1 MNNVIVIGKNYAI
14 TLGVIRALGEAN
26 YHTKLIGL
34 SKYTGIIA
42 GKSKYITD
50 TVTLLS
56 NQTGTPDFEEL
67 FCAMETMRGK
77 EDRIL
82 VIPLHDATCMVLDQH
97 ASQLEL
103 HYDIPKTLNN
113 HKNLSY
119 YMDKSIQKE
128 LAQRCGLLTAQG
140 KKYNINIDEE
150 THNIYKEVVFPCFFK
165 ALFSAE
171 MIGAKNLLT
180 KCSNENDLETAIEK
194 AHEGKCD
201 NVLIEEF
208 LPIDK
213 ELTAYGVAANGEVY
227 IPACM
232 EALRGGYSDHKG
244 VAAEGVVKSAQ
255 CLGDTKD
262 KLKKFVKEI
271 ALEGLFCIDLI
282 QSHGQLYFSEINL
295 RGGGSGYGI
304 TLAGANLPGTLAD
317 IKYKNSQYG
326 PDDIRQEVHFLN
338 EMIEFEGYTDGYISL
353 EDYKKHMS
361 GGQSRFVKNKSDPAP
376 WKEFKKLVI
385 KRKIAKLLK

>member
-1 MNNVIVIGKNYAI
+1 MNTVIVIGKNYTI

-26 YHTKLIGL
+26 YNTKLIGL

-42 GKSKYITD
+42 GRSKYITD
-50 TVTLLS
+50 SITLSS
-56 NQTGTPDFEEL
+56 NQTGMPDFNEL
-67 FCAMETMRGK
+67 FCAMEKMRGNEEK
-77 EDRIL
+77 IL
-82 VIPLHDATCMVLDQH
+82 VVPLHDATCMVLDQH
-97 ASQLEL
+97 ATQLEL

-128 LAQRCGLLTAQG
+128 LAQKCGLLTAQG
-140 KKYNINIDEE
+140 KKYSIDDEE
-150 THNIYKEVVFPCFFK
+150 IHNASKEVGFPCFFK

-180 KCSNENDLETAIEK
+180 KCSNENDLKTAIEK
-194 AHEGKCD
+194 AREGKCE

-208 LPIDK
+208 LPIEK
-213 ELTAYGVAANGEVY
+213 ELTAYGVAANGKVY

-255 CLGDTKD
+255 CLGDIKD
-262 KLKKFVKEI
+262 RLIKLVKEI

-282 QSHGQLYFSEINL
+282 QSHGQLFFSEINL

-317 IKYKNSQYG
+317 IIYRNSTYG
-326 PDDIRQEVHFLN
+326 PDNIQKEVHFLN
-338 EMIEFEGYTDGYISL
+338 EMIELEGYTDGYISL
-353 EDYKKHMS
+353 KAYKKHMS
-361 GGQSRFVKNKSDPAP
+361 GKQSRFVKNKADPGP
-376 WKEFKKLVI
+376 WREFKKLAI
-385 KRKIAKLLK
+385 KRKIAKLLR

>member
-1 MNNVIVIGKNYAI
+1 MNSVIVIGKNYTI

-26 YHTKLIGL
+26 YKTKLIGL

-50 TVTLLS
+50 FVTLLS
-56 NQTGTPDFEEL
+56 NQTGMPDFGEL
-67 FCAMETMRGK
+67 FCAMERMRGNEEK
-77 EDRIL
+77 II

-97 ASQLEL
+97 ASQLGL

-113 HKNLSY
+113 HKSLSY

-128 LAQRCGLLTAQG
+128 LAQKCGLLTAQG
-140 KKYNINIDEE
+140 KKYNIDNEE
-150 THNIYKEVVFPCFFK
+150 IHNAFKEVAFPCFFK

-180 KCSNENDLETAIEK
+180 KCSNEKDLETAIEK
-194 AHEGKCD
+194 AREGKCD

-208 LPIDK
+208 LPIEK
-213 ELTAYGVAANGEVY
+213 ELTAYGVAVNGEVY

-232 EALRGGYSDHKG
+232 EAVRGGYSDHKG
-244 VAAEGVVKSAQ
+244 VAAEGIVKSAQ
-255 CLGDTKD
+255 CLGDTRE

-282 QSHGQLYFSEINL
+282 HSHGQLYFSEINL

-317 IKYKNSQYG
+317 IKYKNMMYG
-326 PDDIRQEVHFLN
+326 PDDIQQEVHFLN
-338 EMIEFEGYTDGYISL
+338 EMIEFEGYIDGYISL
-353 EDYKKHMS
+353 KDYKKHMS
-361 GGQSRFVKNKSDPAP
+361 GGQSRFVKNKADPAP

-385 KRKIAKLLK
+385 KRKIAKLMR